1 MASSEAQMKR
11 IIAIVPN
18 KIAPEVPL
26 TMMRGV
32 GLRVRPANRNGTMPM
47 VHLVVVCVVVCVAS
61 LVSP

>member
-11 IIAIVPN
+11 IIAIVLN

-32 GLRVRPANRNGTMPM
+32 GLRVRPANCNGTMSIF
-47 VHLVVVCVVVCVAS
+47 H
-61 LVSP
+61 